1 MFSEGR
7 DHVAAVEDGRVTP
20 VFVPYCGRGGDK
32 PLTIL
37 RNVSSILR
45 QLFPEFSEQ
54 CEMCPQAVD
63 MWTTA
68 KRRSCPHTHS
78 HDDDDVMFRHRFV
91 AAG

>member
-1 MFSEGR
+1 MSSNSVQIVHQIHREF
-7 DHVAAVEDGRVTP
+7 
-20 VFVPYCGRGGDK
+20 
-32 PLTIL
+32 

-54 CEMCPQAVD
+54 YEMCPQAVD

-78 HDDDDVMFRHRFV
+78 DDDDVMLRHHFV